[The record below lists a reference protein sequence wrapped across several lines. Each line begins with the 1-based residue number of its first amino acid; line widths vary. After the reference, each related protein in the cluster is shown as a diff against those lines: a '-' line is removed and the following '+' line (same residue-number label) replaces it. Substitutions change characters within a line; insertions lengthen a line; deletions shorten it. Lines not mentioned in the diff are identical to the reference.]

1 MANFALKI
9 CPESLYLD
17 FVVHAFKKKTEINYF
32 PIVQGSLRYPEC
44 RESLS
49 HWQMQ
54 EKWSGNMEA

>member
-44 RESLS
+44 REAQPLADAREVE
-49 HWQMQ
+49 W
-54 EKWSGNMEA
+54 